1 MALTPA
7 NDSHPTFRTA
17 LDLAQTGQALTL
29 IQPHRR
35 FGRCYGE
42 FVRHAGDGK
51 HVYVRKLISSMR
63 RARWT
68 KPIMVDR
75 ALVSAVH
82 ATLARTAEA

>member
-1 MALTPA
+1 MALTYA
-7 NDSHPTFRTA
+7 NDNQPVLFPS
-17 LDLAQTGQALTL
+17 LDLAQTGQALTV

-35 FGRCYGE
+35 FSRCYAE

-51 HVYVRKLISSMR
+51 HIYVRKLISSMW

-68 KPIMVDR
+68 KPLMVDR

-82 ATLARTAEA
+82 ATLAQTAEA